1 MSLRKLFW
9 QALGSLVCLMFALP
23 ALAQS
28 TGGRIIGRVTDPTA
42 AVVSGAKVTLTN
54 EATGVSRTVETDP
67 SGDYTLV
74 PVPVGKYTVTIEHP
88 GFKKNVHK
96 GVTVELNQ
104 VLNLDTVLQ
113 LGERTEVVEVTG
125 EAPLVDTTSTQLGA
139 VVNER
144 AVTGLPLSS
153 RDTYQLLQL
162 QPGVTSTGGTDLFF
176 GSDQAGAVSVN
187 GGRGRTNNFMV
198 NGGDGND
205 LFVNA
210 PAIQPSPDSIQE
222 FRVLTN
228 TMDAEYGRNSGS
240 VINVVTKSGTN
251 AWHGSVFEFF
261 RNDALNAKGFF
272 DPSVPAL
279 KQNQFGGTFGG
290 PIKKDRTFLFVSYE
304 GRRITQGFTT
314 DPAVV
319 PTAAER
325 GFFPCPGVPAINCGD
340 FSASPFDPGALLT
353 SQTLLDILNN
363 RALNTCRSD
372 IGSIGGVLP
381 LTVPVVPPF
390 GVPWTQIFPSSA
402 IPTSCF
408 DPVAA
413 DLLQRFVPCPL
424 ADPTCMNPANLANNF
439 QAIPIGHTRDDQLTV
454 RFDHRISQNQNL
466 TVYYYLLTGPNDR
479 PFSHFES
486 ATPNVLPGFG
496 TASDT
501 TNQQLNVTHTWTLN
515 PTMVNE
521 FRFTYFREA
530 QGKFMHP
537 QHTNNVV
544 DSCTAAA
551 AAFCFTGATDTPG
564 VIATTPPGPGGI
576 GIFPNLGPGREG
588 VPFIT
593 ISGGFTIGNNF
604 EGEIPQIGATFQ
616 WSDNVTKVWGKHTAK
631 FGVDF
636 RHQKFDQTLF
646 FDVNGDYGYTGGGP
660 NDTTNLFAN
669 YLLGLP
675 DSYLQGSAQTS
686 KYRTNSLYLYAQDS
700 WKIKPNLTLNYG
712 LRWEL
717 NTPFADSLHRV
728 QTFRPGQA
736 TTTYPCLPAVCP
748 AGSADALFPLGLVV
762 TGDAGIQNGLTA
774 TYYKSFAPRIG
785 IAWSPGKSG
794 KTSIHAGFGI
804 FYNPIEQLVLEQ
816 LGAEPPFGGSTFVG
830 PDYFQAPFVL
840 QDGTVIPNPFNGF
853 LSPAPGTAID
863 WGRFRPILLFG
874 QVPQNL
880 RAQYTEQYNIS
891 VEREITKSM
900 VLHVGYV
907 GSQGHRLLGT
917 HDLNFGNPQTC
928 VDLHDMSVLNA
939 DPNIDCGPFFAD
951 SPFTIP
957 MGYTLPP
964 GGLHLPY
971 GPTPVVTGATTA
983 NTITLVGLRPFSS
996 PNCNPM
1002 TGTHCPADGV
1012 PVFSSIF
1019 SQDTVANSAYHSLQ
1033 VSLEKRFSKGLQ
1045 FEAAYTYSSARDNV
1059 STFEE
1064 LLNPLCPKCGWAP
1077 SLFDARHRFVFSYY
1091 WELPV
1096 PKYEGTKKVLLNGWA
1111 VSGITTFQSGFPIR
1125 ILSSDDQELQFSFD
1139 FNLPGRPDLV
1149 APFVTGD
1156 PRNNSFCARGTGPGT
1171 GRPCQT
1177 GTYAFDPNAPFAP
1190 AALGT
1195 GGTAPRTIC
1204 CGAGVYNSDFSL
1216 QKDTKLGEKVN
1227 MQFRSE
1233 FFNIFNTTQFLNPDG
1248 NITDGSD
1255 FGRVKRARTP
1265 RQIQFALKFSF

>member
-1 MSLRKLFW
+1 MSLRKWFW
-9 QALGSLVCLMFALP
+9 QVLIGLVCLLFSAS

-28 TGGRIIGRVTDPTA
+28 TGGRIFGRVTDPTG
-42 AVVSGAKVTLTN
+42 AVVSGATVTLTN
-54 EATGVSRTVETDP
+54 EATGVSRAVDTDA

-74 PVPVGKYTVTIEHP
+74 QVPVGTYTVTVEHAN
-88 GFKKNVHK
+88 FKKNVHK
-96 GVTVELNQ
+96 GVTLQLNQ
-104 VLNLDTVLQ
+104 GLTVDAVLQ
-113 LGERTEVVEVTG
+113 VGQRTEVVEVTS

-144 AVTGLPLSS
+144 SVTGLPLSS

-162 QPGVTSTGGTDLFF
+162 QPGVTSIGGTDLFF
-176 GSDQAGAVSVN
+176 GSDTAGAVSVN

-205 LFVNA
+205 LFVNS
-210 PAIQPSPDSIQE
+210 PAIQPSPDTIQE

-240 VINVVTKSGTN
+240 VVNVVTKSGTN
-251 AWHGSVFEFF
+251 QWHGSVFEFF
-261 RNDALNAKGFF
+261 RNDVLNAKGFF
-272 DPSVPAL
+272 DPARPPL
-279 KQNQFGGTFGG
+279 KQNEFGGTFGG
-290 PIKKDRTFLFVSYE
+290 PIKRDRTFLFISYQ
-304 GRRITQGFTT
+304 GRRNTQGFTT

-325 GFFPCPGVPAINCGD
+325 AGNLGVGGTLTDDAVAQVLLNRGTCAADIAAIPGSTPPAAMTPW
-340 FSASPFDPGALLT
+340 AS
-353 SQTLLDILNN
+353 
-363 RALNTCRSD
+363 
-372 IGSIGGVLP
+372 
-381 LTVPVVPPF
+381 
-390 GVPWTQIFPSSA
+390 IFPTGF
-402 IPTSCF
+402 IPPSCF

-413 DLLQRFVPCPL
+413 DLLRFVPCPL
-424 ADPTCMNPANLANNF
+424 ADPNCTNLANTASNF
-439 QAIPIGHTRDDQLTV
+439 QAIPIGHTRDDQVTV
-454 RFDHRISQNQNL
+454 RFDHHINQNQNL
-466 TVYYYLLTGPNDR
+466 SIYYYLQTGPNDR

-496 TASDT
+496 TISDT
-501 TNQQLNVTHTWTLN
+501 RNQQINASHTWTLN

-521 FRFTYFREA
+521 FRFTYFRAA
-530 QGKFMHP
+530 QGTFMHP
-537 QHTNNVV
+537 QRTNLVT

-551 AAFCFTGATDTPG
+551 SAFCFTGATDTPG
-564 VIATTPPGPGGI
+564 VITTAMGPGGI
-576 GIFPNLGPGREG
+576 GITPNLGATREG

-604 EGEIPQIGATFQ
+604 EGEIPQIGQTFQ
-616 WSDNVTKVWGKHTAK
+616 WSDNLTKVWGKHTAK

-646 FDVNGDYGYTGGGP
+646 FDVNGDYGYTGGGS
-660 NDTTNLFAN
+660 NDTGNLFAN
-669 YLLGLP
+669 YLLGMP
-675 DSYLQGSAQTS
+675 DSYLQGSAQDS

-717 NTPFADSLHRV
+717 NTPFADNLHRV

-736 TTTYPCLPAVCP
+736 TTTYPCTLTDPNQIALYGGTDCNPGGV
-748 AGSADALFPLGLVV
+748 ADAVFPLGLVV
-762 TGDAGIQNGLTA
+762 KGDQGIQNGLTS
-774 TYYKSFAPRIG
+774 TYDKSFAPRIG

-816 LGAEPPFGGSTFVG
+816 LGAQPPFGGSTFVSE
-830 PDYFQAPFVL
+830 DFFQAPFVL
-840 QDGTVIPNPFNGF
+840 QSCTVPCSAATGGVVPNPFDGI
-853 LSPAPGTAID
+853 LSPAPGTATD
-863 WGRFRPILLFG
+863 WSHFRPILLFG
-874 QVPQNL
+874 QVPSHL
-880 RAQYTEQYNIS
+880 RSQYTEQFNVS
-891 VEREITKSM
+891 VEREITKSL
-900 VLHVGYV
+900 VVHIGYV
-907 GSQGHRLLGT
+907 GSEGHRLLGT

-928 VDLHDMSVLNA
+928 IDLHDMSVLNA

-951 SPFTIP
+951 SSFTIP
-957 MGYTLPP
+957 AGYLLPP

-971 GPTPVVTGATTA
+971 GPTPLVSGAATA
-983 NTITLVGLRPFSS
+983 NQITLVGLRRYSS

-1002 TGTHCPADGV
+1002 TGASCPADGI

-1033 VSLEKRFSKGLQ
+1033 ASLEKRFSKGLQ

-1096 PKYEGTKKVLLNGWA
+1096 PKYEGGKGVLLNGWA
-1111 VSGITTFQSGFPIR
+1111 VSGITTYQSGFPIR

-1149 APFVTGD
+1149 GPFRTFD
-1156 PRNNSFCARGTGPGT
+1156 PRKNGG
-1171 GRPCQT
+1171 
-1177 GTYAFDPNAPFAP
+1177 YAFDTSAFTS
-1190 AALGT
+1190 AAFGT
-1195 GGTAPRTIC
+1195 AGTAPRTIC
-1204 CGAGVYNSDFSL
+1204 CGPGVKNWDFSL
-1216 QKDTKLGEKVN
+1216 QKDTRLGERVN

-1233 FFNIFNTTQFLNPDG
+1233 FFNLFNQTQFLNPDG